1 MSYYKQRQELGVM
14 QEAFA
19 RFQKT
24 DTRQGR
30 RIFTL
35 NLRDTMREQGAARL
49 VWLNIK
55 QAIAGLTEGRD
66 KPNA

>member
-1 MSYYKQRQELGVM
+1 MSYYKQRQGLEVM
-14 QEAFA
+14 QEAFT

-30 RIFTL
+30 RIFAL
-35 NLRDTMREQGAARL
+35 NLRATMREQGAAAL

-55 QAIAGLTEGRD
+55 QAIAGLTEGRGN
-66 KPNA
+66 P